1 MVLMRIVHL
10 TDLHLRCHLA
20 GSSAVPERASRLM
33 PDVLARAVTMCRAWC
48 PDLGVISGDLVD
60 VPFPE
65 VEGDLRT
72 EARKDLLLIQ
82 SILGEAP
89 FPWIVVPGN
98 HDLADQVMELFPPP
112 PQVLGGYRLH
122 AFVDHEREDHVPE
135 RTGSQRERQYA
146 ALLDGD
152 CRPQIHVQ
160 HYVITP
166 RLDAGYPHTYADGE
180 FLGEQIVRSGR
191 VALVLSGH
199 YHDGVTPFRI
209 GRTWFSIA
217 PALCVRPFPAMLY
230 ELEGGALTWQR
241 VTLEVLP

>member
-65 VEGDLRT
+65 EEGDLRT

-98 HDLADQVMELFPPP
+98 HDLADQVIVQAAHIRQAHEPARLLGGAVHLDGHLHGVALPVVRRIIWSRAD
-112 PQVLGGYRLH
+112 VLG
-122 AFVDHEREDHVPE
+122 
-135 RTGSQRERQYA
+135 
-146 ALLDGD
+146 
-152 CRPQIHVQ
+152 
-160 HYVITP
+160 
-166 RLDAGYPHTYADGE
+166 
-180 FLGEQIVRSGR
+180 
-191 VALVLSGH
+191 
-199 YHDGVTPFRI
+199 
-209 GRTWFSIA
+209 
-217 PALCVRPFPAMLY
+217 
-230 ELEGGALTWQR
+230 
-241 VTLEVLP
+241 